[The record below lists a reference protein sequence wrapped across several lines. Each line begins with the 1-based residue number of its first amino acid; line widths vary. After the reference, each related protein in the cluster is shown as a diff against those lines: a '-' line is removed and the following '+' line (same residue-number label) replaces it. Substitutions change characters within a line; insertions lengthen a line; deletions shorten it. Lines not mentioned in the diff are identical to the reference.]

1 MLIGIVGK
9 PSAGKTTFI
18 NAACM
23 TSYKTADYP
32 FTTIEPQPGVAYV
45 RVDCVCKDFGVQDN
59 PKNSICIDGI
69 RFVPINLLD
78 VAGLVPDAW
87 KGRGRGNKF
96 LDDLRR
102 ADALIHVVDFTGS
115 LDAEGRPI
123 EPGSRDPL
131 EDIKFLEKEITMWML
146 GIVKSDWRRI
156 TGRVKSNREDFSKL
170 LEVRLSGLAI
180 NRYHI
185 KSAINLAK
193 LDDSRVAQW
202 TEDDIYIF
210 VDTLRKVSKPIIIA
224 ANKIDSPIAQ
234 KNFERLSRELKDLTI
249 IPTTALGEYLLK
261 TLAKK
266 GQIRYIPGDNTF
278 EIIDTQGLSEKII
291 QKLDLLKEKVLDK
304 YGSTGV
310 QKVLEETVFNVLEMI
325 CVFPVEDVNKLTDHH
340 GNVLPDA
347 FLIKKGTTA
356 REFAYKIHTSLGETF
371 IHAIDARTKR
381 RLSENYILQHRDVIK
396 IVSAKGE

>member
-1 MLIGIVGK
+1 
-9 PSAGKTTFI
+9 
-18 NAACM
+18 
-23 TSYKTADYP
+23 
-32 FTTIEPQPGVAYV
+32 
-45 RVDCVCKDFGVQDN
+45 
-59 PKNSICIDGI
+59 
-69 RFVPINLLD
+69 
-78 VAGLVPDAW
+78 
-87 KGRGRGNKF
+87 
-96 LDDLRR
+96 
-102 ADALIHVVDFTGS
+102 
-115 LDAEGRPI
+115 
-123 EPGSRDPL
+123 
-131 EDIKFLEKEITMWML
+131 MWML
-146 GIVKSDWRRI
+146 GIIKSDWRRI

-193 LDDSRVAQW
+193 LDDSKVAQW

>member
-146 GIVKSDWRRI
+146 GIIKSDWRRI

-193 LDDSRVAQW
+193 LDDSKVAQW